1 MNNVIPKLSVL
12 LRLLLVAPIY
22 IVALVLFVPYGIFR
36 GLTES
41 DIIRDYLD
49 LFDEFLGK
57 IYFHYFKKI
66 VKDAFPTS
74 KKNSPHGQIHT
85 HRPHERHMV

>member
-12 LRLLLVAPIY
+12 LRLLL
-22 IVALVLFVPYGIFR
+22 VALVLFVPYGIFR

-57 IYFHYFKKI
+57 IYFHYFKK
-66 VKDAFPTS
+66 K
-74 KKNSPHGQIHT
+74 
-85 HRPHERHMV
+85 

>member
-57 IYFHYFKKI
+57 YTFTISRK

>member
-41 DIIRDYLD
+41 DIIR
-49 LFDEFLGK
+49 
-57 IYFHYFKKI
+57 
-66 VKDAFPTS
+66 
-74 KKNSPHGQIHT
+74 N
-85 HRPHERHMV
+85 

>member
-49 LFDEFLGK
+49 LFDDSL
-57 IYFHYFKKI
+57 
-66 VKDAFPTS
+66 VKYTFTISRKS
-74 KKNSPHGQIHT
+74 KRCVPDKQ
-85 HRPHERHMV
+85 EK

>member
-57 IYFHYFKKI
+57 ILSLFQEK

>member
-57 IYFHYFKKI
+57 YTFTISRK
-66 VKDAFPTS
+66 S
-74 KKNSPHGQIHT
+74 KRCVPDKQ
-85 HRPHERHMV
+85 EK

>member
-36 GLTES
+36 GLT
-41 DIIRDYLD
+41 DYLD

-57 IYFHYFKKI
+57 IYFHYFKK
-66 VKDAFPTS
+66 K
-74 KKNSPHGQIHT
+74 
-85 HRPHERHMV
+85 